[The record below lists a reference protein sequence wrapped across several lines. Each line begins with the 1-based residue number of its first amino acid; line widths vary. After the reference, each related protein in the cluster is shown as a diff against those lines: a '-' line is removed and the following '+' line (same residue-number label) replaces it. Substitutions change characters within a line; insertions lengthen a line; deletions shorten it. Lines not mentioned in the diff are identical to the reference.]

1 MPLANADGSFGGIVY
16 AFLTCTAA
24 DVDWEKSLQKLAGI
38 KYASA

>member
-16 AFLTCTAA
+16 AFLTCTA